1 MTSPQDWRIRPSA
14 LTIIILVTAT
24 MYLGAQ
30 EEHARKTQAA
40 VGSSIP
46 HSANRSPSE
55 QEDAEIGWTQLRA
68 ELETELIVGG
78 NAQATLKISRVPDG
92 PRKSVLSVEVLGKTV
107 AKHGLLRLSWDQR
120 TTRRIELFELSTERY
135 LVVKAEE
142 YVEVKAP
149 YGDWRLQ
156 NEQSRDY
163 VRTPIAGQVITGRIP

>member
-14 LTIIILVTAT
+14 LTIIILVTAA

-46 HSANRSPSE
+46 HSANRRPSE

-68 ELETELIVGG
+68 ELETELLVGG
-78 NAQATLKISRVPDG
+78 NAQATLKINRVPDG
-92 PRKSVLSVEVLGKTV
+92 SRKSVLSVEVLGKTV

>member
-1 MTSPQDWRIRPSA
+1 MTSAQDWRIRPSA
-14 LTIIILVTAT
+14 LTIIVLVTGG

-30 EEHARKTQAA
+30 EKPTRKTEAA

-46 HSANRSPSE
+46 HSANRGPSE

-68 ELETELIVGG
+68 ELETEFIVGR
-78 NAQATLKISRVPDG
+78 NAQATLKINRVPDG
-92 PRKSVLSVEVLGKTV
+92 LRKSVLSVKVLGKTV
-107 AKHGLLRLSWDQR
+107 AKHGLLRLPWDQR
-120 TTRRIELFELSTERY
+120 TTRRIELFELSNERY
-135 LVVKAEE
+135 LVIKAEE

-163 VRTPIAGQVITGRIP
+163 VRRPIVGQVITGRIP